1 VVILRDG
8 TDDDRPAL
16 LDLMTGSTDYAGDMH
31 CLDDGE
37 SLYAQPGST
46 AGVRV
51 AQDEAGLVGMYRTLV
66 RTQHARADV
75 EVTGMLVATRAAFWG
90 VERLL
95 VHDVRERAAVVGAQR
110 VTILTRPPIDVFFRE
125 LGARDIGLAAPWG
138 VIGSPF
144 VHMELPV

>member
-8 TDDDRPAL
+8 TDHDRAAL
-16 LDLMTGSTDYAGDMH
+16 LDLMSDSTDYAGDIH
-31 CLDDGE
+31 CLDDAE

-66 RTQHARADV
+66 RTEQRRVDV
-75 EVTGMLVATRAAFWG
+75 ELTGMLVATRAASWG

-95 VHDVRERAAVVGAQR
+95 VLDVKQRAAVMGAKR
-110 VTILTRPPIDVFFRE
+110 VTILTRPPIDAFFRE
-125 LGARDIGLAAPWG
+125 LGAQDFGLAAPWG

-144 VHMELPV
+144 VHMKLSV